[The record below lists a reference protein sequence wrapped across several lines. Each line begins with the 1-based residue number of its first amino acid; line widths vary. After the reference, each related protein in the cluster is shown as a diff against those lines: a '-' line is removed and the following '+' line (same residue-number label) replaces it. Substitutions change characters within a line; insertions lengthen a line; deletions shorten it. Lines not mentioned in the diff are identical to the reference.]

1 MKNKKSVVL
10 KSGIDPF
17 LIQAIELGVLGTIT
31 LISTIGA
38 IFGIIFMFKKASIAY
53 DIHINVIVQ
62 GTQILL
68 DEVLGHEPG
77 IRREVINTVLALL
90 DQHNLGLEDQIN
102 VLEAI
107 RNNIIE
113 YRDTQ
118 AISELEGQKLQQVF
132 KELETIIQNKTEKL
146 KEIIKVLKEKKIIK

>member
-17 LIQAIELGVLGTIT
+17 LMTAIDSGIVGVA
-31 LISTIGA
+31 LI
-38 IFGIIFMFKKASIAY
+38 IFGILLIYKQTFVNY
-53 DIHINVIVQ
+53 ELHTVIIS

-68 DEVLGHEPG
+68 EGILGHEIG
-77 IRREVINTVLALL
+77 IQREIINTLLALL
-90 DQHNLGLEDQIN
+90 DQHNLGLEDQIK

-118 AISELEGQKLQQVF
+118 AISELEGQKLQQVS

-146 KEIIKVLKEKKIIK
+146 KEVIKVLKEKKIIK